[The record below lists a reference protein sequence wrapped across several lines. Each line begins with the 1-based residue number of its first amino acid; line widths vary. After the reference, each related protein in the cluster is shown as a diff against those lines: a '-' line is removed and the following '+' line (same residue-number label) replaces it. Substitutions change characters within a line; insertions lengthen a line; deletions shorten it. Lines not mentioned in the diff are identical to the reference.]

1 MSLRRTTILAFLLAA
16 VLPAGAAPQGLG
28 DTAARE
34 RAKRQAAKAPAP
46 AKSFTNEDLERGR
59 PPGQAAPAG
68 EASPAP
74 AGDPGAAPVAAE
86 PSEPDQ
92 VTQEKPF
99 MDAVMGARSA
109 LAAAE
114 ARVQE
119 LQDRLN
125 PMSINFVFGAA
136 TSGDQTAEAARVREE
151 LQQAEAQLGQA
162 RQALAQANQALEDF
176 RMGRTPQPSSD
187 H

>member
-1 MSLRRTTILAFLLAA
+1 MNLRWTTSLAFLLAV
-16 VLPAGAAPQGLG
+16 VLPAGASAQGLG

-34 RAKRQAAKAPAP
+34 RARRQTVKAPTP
-46 AKSFTNEDLERGR
+46 AKSFTNDDLEKGR
-59 PPGQAAPAG
+59 PPGQATPSG
-68 EASPAP
+68 DASPAP
-74 AGDPGAAPVAAE
+74 ADDAGAPLAPE
-86 PSEPDQ
+86 PSEPDR

-109 LAAAE
+109 VTAAE

-125 PMSINFVFGAA
+125 PMSVNFVFGAA
-136 TSGDQTAEAARVREE
+136 TSGDQTGEAARVREE

-176 RMGRTPQPSSD
+176 RMGRTPPPPSD

>member
-1 MSLRRTTILAFLLAA
+1 MTLHRATSLGFVLALL
-16 VLPAGAAPQGLG
+16 LPAAGAAQGLG

-34 RAKRQAAKAPAP
+34 RARREAAKKPVP
-46 AKSFTNEDLERGR
+46 AKTFTNEDLEEGR
-59 PPGQAAPAG
+59 PPGQATPAG
-68 EASPAP
+68 EAVPAP
-74 AGDPGAAPVAAE
+74 PVEAGAASAAE
-86 PSEPDQ
+86 TSEPDR
-92 VTQEKPF
+92 VTQEKPY
-99 MDAVMGARSA
+99 MDAVMDARSA
-109 LAAAE
+109 LTAAE

-125 PMSINFVFGAA
+125 PMSVNFVFGAA
-136 TSGDQTAEAARVREE
+136 TSGDQTGEAARVREE

>member
-1 MSLRRTTILAFLLAA
+1 MSLRRTEGLAFLLALA
-16 VLPAGAAPQGLG
+16 VPAGASAQGLG
-28 DTAARE
+28 DAAARE
-34 RAKRQAAKAPAP
+34 RAKRQAAKPPGP
-46 AKSFTNEDLERGR
+46 AKSFTNEDLEKGR
-59 PPGQAAPAG
+59 PPGQAAAAG
-68 EASPAP
+68 DASPAP
-74 AGDPGAAPVAAE
+74 VGEADAPVPE
-86 PSEPDQ
+86 PSEPDR
-92 VTQEKPF
+92 VTQEKPY

-109 LAAAE
+109 LTAAE
-114 ARVQE
+114 ARVRE

-176 RMGRTPQPSSD
+176 RMGRTPQPPSD